1 MEDSKIIVVLDD
13 GETFSSCCDGSLVV
27 HITDRGWDAYDNGDW
42 EDPSDIIG
50 AEEGL
55 GFKICGA
62 SVTVQELVDCWN
74 ANNLP
79 SRRIG

>member
-1 MEDSKIIVVLDD
+1 MENNRIIVVLDD
-13 GETFSSCCDGSLVV
+13 GETFSPDCYVSRVV
-27 HITDRGWDAYDNGDW
+27 HITDDGWDAYDNGEW
-42 EDPSDIIG
+42 QDPNDIKE

-55 GFKICGA
+55 GFKICGV

>member
-1 MEDSKIIVVLDD
+1 MGDSNIIVVLDD
-13 GETFSSCCDGSLVV
+13 GETFSSYCYESLVV
-27 HITDRGWDAYDNGDW
+27 HITERGWDAYDNGDW
-42 EDPSDIIG
+42 QDPTGIKE